1 MEQTAKKRSNSKTPK
16 KFFLTWENYL
26 RLIDNLAYRIK
37 KSGIKID
44 YIYGPCRGGYI
55 PAVILSH
62 KFNIPIVKDKLQGNL
77 LFIKEKLAERILELK
92 LEAQRDKFLNPK
104 KKRK

>member
-1 MEQTAKKRSNSKTPK
+1 MQWPRSKVK
-16 KFFLTWENYL
+16 EK
-26 RLIDNLAYRIK
+26 YRPI
-37 KSGIKID
+37 GERIV
-44 YIYGPCRGGYI
+44 RE
-55 PAVILSH
+55 A
-62 KFNIPIVKDKLQGNL
+62 IVKDKLQGNL